1 MSHRYTKEILQNG
14 TVANDGNGDS
24 LRDAA
29 DKINTNFTTLFDL
42 LGDSDQVTDLFHV
55 DSTGSIIFGD
65 EDLNTVTFVGDVG
78 TADRTITLPDATGT
92 VVLQNSTDTLTN
104 KTLTAPIIS
113 TIVDSNGD
121 TILSLN
127 ANDSANYIEIS
138 SGDSSTG
145 VAISVRGDSGDVDL
159 HLNPLNSGV
168 VRSGCRIIMGNEIL
182 TSSGPAD
189 PSVPITIINIA
200 AASAITLAD
209 GNIVGQT
216 KKFANRN
223 TFTATVTPTSFLAG
237 TSFDVRSGK
246 GVEVMWTTAGWI
258 HFGHDSDITA

>member
-1 MSHRYTKEILQNG
+1 MAHRITKEILQNG

-42 LGDSDQVTDLFHV
+42 LGDSDEVTDLFHV

-65 EDLNTVTFVGDVG
+65 EDLNTVTFVGDVA

-92 VVLQNSTDTLTN
+92 VILQNSTDTLTN
-104 KTLTAPIIS
+104 KTLTAPKIG
-113 TIVDSNGD
+113 TIADSNGD

-145 VAISVRGDSGDVDL
+145 VAISVKGDSGDTDL

-168 VRSGCRIIMGNEIL
+168 VRSGCRIIMGNEII
-182 TSSGPAD
+182 TSGAAD
-189 PSVPITIINIA
+189 PSVPITIINNGSPA
-200 AASAITLAD
+200 AITLAD

-223 TFTATVTPTSFLAG
+223 TGTATVTPTSFLAG